1 MEVIRAQ
8 ARGGAY
14 VVAIWRAIE
23 MAKMNLKAKSEQG
36 KIGPR
41 FSSFHFSIYWPLP
54 VHFIL
59 TLDPLEEAGAE
70 PLLDQLGH
78 FASLSASRHLQIN
91 SG

>member
-1 MEVIRAQ
+1 MYLSTWPLEGTSWLHAPAEPEKIFYQQGHLKVP
-8 ARGGAY
+8 Y
-14 VVAIWRAIE
+14 VSAE
-23 MAKMNLKAKSEQG
+23 SFL
-36 KIGPR
+36 
-41 FSSFHFSIYWPLP
+41 SFHFPIYWPLP